1 MTKLLL
7 LDIPDET
14 SAWANWL
21 EPKIVGLE
29 LGELVEQLKLVADV
43 SGGAAPTLES
53 ACEGRLGEV
62 LASGLDGLS
71 ERQLASLMK
80 HPELL
85 LELQTKIL
93 EAESPYWM
101 SLPPSEAH
109 RNQVASIWS
118 KIDEATGVV
127 DGRERVVRLPE
138 RLDHPNRHIVRR
150 WAALAVAAA
159 LLLAV
164 GFWFSQPKKSGWGF
178 EQDGLFAAN
187 VKPNE
192 YLKLLS
198 DAAGQWFKQ
207 EPRNRS
213 KLERR
218 LIEFRHGCEA
228 LLKQEHAQLAAADR
242 DWLLER
248 CRVWIG
254 KIEGHIADLK
264 ADEKSFDQIK
274 QEADETI
281 QKLKDALEA
290 RAALLALRGD
300 WKSLLRC

>member
-7 LDIPDET
+7 LEIPDEA
-14 SAWANWL
+14 SAWAGWL

-29 LGELVEQLKLVADV
+29 LGELVEQLKLVSERSD
-43 SGGAAPTLES
+43 AATTTLDS
-53 ACEGRLGEV
+53 ICEGRLGEV
-62 LASGLDGLS
+62 LASGLDALS
-71 ERQLASLMK
+71 QPQLARLLK

-85 LELQTKIL
+85 LDLQSKVF

-101 SLPPSEAH
+101 SLTTNEAH
-109 RNQVASIWS
+109 RNQIASMWA
-118 KIDEATGVV
+118 KIDDATKVV
-127 DGRERVVRLPE
+127 DGRENIVRLPE
-138 RLDHPNRHIVRR
+138 KLDHANRHIVRR

-192 YLKLLS
+192 YMKLLS

-228 LLKQEHAQLAAADR
+228 LLKQEHTQLAAADR

-264 ADEKSFDQIK
+264 ADEKDFNQIK
-274 QEADETI
+274 KEADETI
-281 QKLKDALEA
+281 QKLKEALET
-290 RAALLALRGD
+290 RAALLA
-300 WKSLLRC
+300 